1 MPGKTADLFRNYF
14 DNFFS
19 DFREVPQREELLKRA
34 RTGNLLFFLASVSMW
49 LVCVVMNLLGYLQY
63 LGIIN
68 SMMAFLLS
76 VTVLYHYV
84 LYFMPR
90 HFIWGGFLIRFLHY
104 GGIIAFVYVTGG
116 INSPFLFIPVVHAF
130 TDMFVVHLLYGLF
143 SLILG
148 VLFSSTLLTLE
159 VFQLLPDI
167 SIIIQDPSNE
177 NFIDE
182 LLRYS
187 VLMVTL
193 FLGAAG
199 IVYTS
204 FRIRVQEKAL
214 KIANEKLRDYY
225 HSLNLLEI
233 QREREQIAQELHDNL
248 GNDLTHIK
256 LMSELSLS
264 SFQKNPEKSR
274 QLLEEIRESS
284 RENIETLRTF
294 LWVIYPRENTWENFF
309 NYLQTMAERQLHP
322 FGIKLFYEIQ
332 EGSRLAPR
340 DSLMRFKLL
349 RIVKEALSNIIKHAQ
364 ATEVSL
370 SIRQTEDGLHL
381 TVRDNGK
388 GFDSAKA
395 REGYGIRFMAKRIE
409 EVRGSFDLSSEL
421 GEGTR
426 LEIYLPLQKETVQ

>member
-14 DNFFS
+14 ENFFS

-68 SMMAFLLS
+68 TLMTFLLS

-84 LYFMPR
+84 LYFMPG
-90 HFIWGGFLIRFLHY
+90 HFIWSGFLIRFLHY
-104 GGIIAFVYVTGG
+104 GGIIGFVYVTGG

-148 VLFSSTLLTLE
+148 VLFSSALLTLE
-159 VFQLLPDI
+159 IFQLLPDI

-187 VLMVTL
+187 VLMITL
-193 FLGAAG
+193 FFGAAG

-309 NYLQTMAERQLHP
+309 NYLQTMAERQLYP
-322 FGIKLFYEIQ
+322 FRIKLVYEVQ

-364 ATEVSL
+364 ATEVFL

-409 EVRGSFDLSSEL
+409 EVRGSFNISSEP
-421 GEGTR
+421 GKGTR
-426 LEIYLPLQKETVQ
+426 LKIYLPLQKEAGL